1 MQFSVYGSDGDIKI
15 KRGQEVTT
23 LDIPVRRSKGCQGD
37 ISVRWSLYGNYS
49 TDNIALIWPSS
60 GNLTMTD
67 GQWRVSLT
75 LNVANNRK
83 EVPENVL
90 WVKLANTT
98 GGALLASEGETTTKI
113 VIASTLR
120 DTQDTNWIIIAVSV
134 SGASVIILLVVAW
147 CAKSHNRRGIFRY
160 DSFSH

>member
-1 MQFSVYGSDGDIKI
+1 M
-15 KRGQEVTT
+15 
-23 LDIPVRRSKGCQGD
+23 
-37 ISVRWSLYGNYS
+37 
-49 TDNIALIWPSS
+49 
-60 GNLTMTD
+60 
-67 GQWRVSLT
+67 T

-90 WVKLANTT
+90 WVKLANAT

-120 DTQDTNWIIIAVSV
+120 DRQDTNWIIIVVSV
-134 SGASVIILLVVAW
+134 SGGSVIILLVVAW